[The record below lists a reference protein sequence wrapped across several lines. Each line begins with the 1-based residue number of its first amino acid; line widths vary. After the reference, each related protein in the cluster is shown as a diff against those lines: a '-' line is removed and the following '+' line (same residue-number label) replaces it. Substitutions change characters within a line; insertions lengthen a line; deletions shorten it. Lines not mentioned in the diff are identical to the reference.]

1 MVENKVFN
9 GQEDISKMSRFFEI
23 IVKSCLLP
31 LTKDLTKKKLTFKFC
46 SRPSAIFL
54 VIICIVTSVTNFS
67 FFYMIGFDKVLK
79 FWRNMLYQSNTTDF
93 ITYVVLISSTF
104 SYAMQYKIFYDI
116 PKISDELLLSKDLQ
130 WPKKGKLLLSITIFC
145 TISQTMWGVISFLA
159 RVEIDYIATIFLI
172 LAYSVFFLYSQI
184 IMFVLII
191 FILAWMETFSKKCIE
206 LSANCIRVEQGKIC
220 IDHFI
225 SRGIYR

>member
-1 MVENKVFN
+1 
-9 GQEDISKMSRFFEI
+9 
-23 IVKSCLLP
+23 
-31 LTKDLTKKKLTFKFC
+31 
-46 SRPSAIFL
+46 
-54 VIICIVTSVTNFS
+54 
-67 FFYMIGFDKVLK
+67 
-79 FWRNMLYQSNTTDF
+79 MLYQSNTTDF

-116 PKISDELLLSKDLQ
+116 PKISNELLLSKDLQ

-172 LAYSVFFLYSQI
+172 LAYSLFFLYSQI

-206 LSANCIRVEQGKIC
+206 LSANCIKVEQAQK
-220 IDHFI
+220 
-225 SRGIYR
+225 